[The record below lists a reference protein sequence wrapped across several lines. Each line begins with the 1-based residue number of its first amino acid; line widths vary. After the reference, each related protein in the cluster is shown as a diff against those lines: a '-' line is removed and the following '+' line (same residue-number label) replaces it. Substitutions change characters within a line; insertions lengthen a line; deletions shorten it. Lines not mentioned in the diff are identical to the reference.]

1 VVGAAGGLGAVAAGG
16 WAVDSEQRS
25 FTDLEYGN
33 RRRVSRRER
42 FLGTMDATIP
52 WASWVGL
59 VERHYY
65 ADGPGKRGRKAK
77 PVETM
82 LRMYLLQVW
91 FSLSDE
97 GVEEAIYD
105 SYAMRRFMGL
115 DFGVQQVPDATT
127 LLHFRHLLEEHRLGE
142 RLLAAQNEIFENE
155 GWIMRGGSIIDATII
170 AAPSSTK
177 NATGARDPEMHQTK
191 KGNQWYFGMKAHI
204 GADAGSGYV
213 HSVTATA
220 ANVHD
225 LDEAANLVR
234 HDDEVVYVDAGYQG
248 AQKRPEIAGDEQLSR
263 IEWRVAARKG
273 VLKTMSAHD
282 RAQESRKA
290 SVRAKV
296 EHPFLVVKRD
306 FGFTKTRY
314 RGIAKNLNHLH
325 MLFASANWLMR
336 ARAVALMG

>member
-1 VVGAAGGLGAVAAGG
+1 MPV
-16 WAVDSEQRS
+16 EQPS

-33 RRRVSRRER
+33 RRRPSRRET
-42 FLGTMDATIP
+42 FLDIMDATIP
-52 WASWVGL
+52 WDVWVGL
-59 VERHYY
+59 IEPFYY
-65 ADGPGKRGRKAK
+65 DGRKGRK
-77 PVETM
+77 PKPLQTM

-97 GVEEAIYD
+97 GVEDAIYD

-115 DFGVQQVPDATT
+115 DFAVEQVPDATT
-127 LLHFRHLLEEHRLGE
+127 LLHFRHLLEKHCLGE
-142 RLLAAQNEIFENE
+142 QLLAAQTEIFDNE

-177 NATGARDPEMHQTK
+177 NATGQRDPEMHQTK

-204 GADAGSGYV
+204 GADAGTGYV

-225 LDEAANLVR
+225 LDEAAHLVR
-234 HDDEVVYVDAGYQG
+234 RDDEVVYVDAGYQG
-248 AQKRPEIAGDEQLSR
+248 AAKRDEIVGDDHLSTIQWR
-263 IEWRVAARKG
+263 IAARKA
-273 VLKTMSAHD
+273 VVKTMTEHD
-282 RAQESRKA
+282 RSLESRNA

-296 EHPFLVVKRD
+296 EHPFLIVKRD

-325 MLFASANWLMR
+325 VLFASANWLMR

>member
-1 VVGAAGGLGAVAAGG
+1 MECG
-16 WAVDSEQRS
+16 QPS
-25 FTDLEYGN
+25 FTDVEYGN
-33 RRRVSRRER
+33 RRRVSRREQ
-42 FLGTMDATIP
+42 FLDTMDATIP
-52 WASWVGL
+52 WGTWVGL
-59 VERHYY
+59 IGPHYY
-65 ADGPGKRGRKAK
+65 SAGPGRKGRKAK
-77 PVETM
+77 PIETM

-91 FSLSDE
+91 FCLSDE
-97 GVEEAIYD
+97 GVEEAVYD

-115 DFGVQQVPDATT
+115 DFAVEQVPDATT
-127 LLHFRHLLEEHRLGE
+127 LLHFRHLLERHTLGE
-142 RLLAAQNEIFENE
+142 KLFAAQSEIFESQ
-155 GWIMRGGSIIDATII
+155 GWIMRGGSIVDATII

-177 NATGARDPEMHQTK
+177 NATGTRDPQMHQTK

-204 GADAGSGYV
+204 GVDAGTGYV

-225 LDEAANLVR
+225 LDEAVNLVR
-234 HDDEVVYVDAGYQG
+234 ADDEVVYADAGYQG
-248 AQKRPEIAGDEQLSR
+248 APKRPEIAGDEHLSK
-263 IEWRVAARKG
+263 IQWRVAARKG
-273 VLKTMSAHD
+273 ALQAMTEDD
-282 RAQESRKA
+282 RALESRKA